1 MNDPAIDERDVIII
15 GGGAMG
21 MTTATHVRRCSNYSV
36 TVISKDIHT
45 AYSECGIPSVL
56 EGEVGDLASL
66 IIRTPAFFKEIGI
79 DVILDTEV
87 RNIDL
92 KNRTINTIKKR
103 IRFNKLV
110 IATGSAPNI
119 PLHLRNSAAL
129 KNVFTLKTLSDGRR
143 IEQALK
149 KASRVVIIG
158 AGPIGVE
165 LAVAATGRGLDTT
178 LINRSSSVLLHHL
191 DPEMANIVLEHL
203 ISMGIRVITGHS
215 PTAMNGN
222 NRVRSVTIAE
232 QEIPADVVLIS
243 TSTSPETSLAWEA
256 GIAIGQSGGII
267 VNDRLHVKVGETFD
281 PDIFAG
287 GDCAQVHDLIT
298 GQPLISHLAG
308 TARRMASIIA
318 DNICDRPATFGPTL
332 QPWICQVGN
341 LLVGSVGL
349 TDADASRYNI
359 NIMTGSSLGQT
370 RAAYY
375 PGTTPIV
382 IKVLFQDRRLVG
394 GQVIAG
400 EGGKERI
407 DALSFAILM
416 EADIEE
422 LLKLETCYTP
432 SVSTVVDPLMH
443 ALKDAR
449 KQMEDAL

>member
-1 MNDPAIDERDVIII
+1 MNDPAIDERDVVII
-15 GGGAMG
+15 GGGALG

-56 EGEVGDLASL
+56 EGEIDDLDSL

-103 IRFNKLV
+103 IGFNKLV
-110 IATGSAPNI
+110 IATGSVPNI
-119 PLHLRNSAAL
+119 PPQLSSSAAL

-143 IEQALK
+143 IEHALEEV
-149 KASRVVIIG
+149 SRVVIIG

-165 LAVAATGRGLDTT
+165 LAVAATRRGLDTT
-178 LINRSSSVLLHHL
+178 LINRSSSVLSHHI
-191 DPEMANIVLEHL
+191 DPEMADIVLEHL
-203 ISMGIRVITGHS
+203 TSMGIRVITGHS

-232 QEIPADVVLIS
+232 QEIPTDVVLIS
-243 TSTSPETSLAWEA
+243 TSASPETSLAREA

-267 VNDRLHVKVGETFD
+267 VNDHLQVKVGETFD

-287 GDCAQVHDLIT
+287 GDCAQVYDLIT

-318 DNICDRPATFGPTL
+318 DNICDRPATFGPIL
-332 QPWICQVGN
+332 RPWICQVGN

-349 TDADASRYNI
+349 TNAEASSHNI
-359 NIMTGSSLGQT
+359 NIVTGSCRGQT

-375 PGTTPIV
+375 PGTTPIF

-400 EGGKERI
+400 EGVKERI
-407 DALSFAILM
+407 DALSFAILT

-422 LLKLETCYTP
+422 LLTLETCYTP

-449 KQMEDAL
+449 KQMEDAA